1 MSARE
6 HVLLRASLRLTPR
19 APWISRTRMYSVR
32 SPTDYPRQA
41 AARTA
46 LAAPATPPRSA
57 APRSRSDTHPC
68 ACQPARVSAHIPSP
82 GPICSTRIVRA
93 CGVVH
98 AGKHRAAPDGAI
110 GRRPVLAT
118 RAHRRSWSRVVAA
131 AIVSIR
137 RSAGSERAG
146 AHSRCS
152 LVQLPSHA
160 GSALI
165 FVARTYLR
173 RAKYRCQVRQRVR
186 VHIFAYSRIW
196 ALA

>member
-1 MSARE
+1 
-6 HVLLRASLRLTPR
+6 
-19 APWISRTRMYSVR
+19 MYSVR

-57 APRSRSDTHPC
+57 APRASSETHPC

-118 RAHRRSWSRVVAA
+118 RPSALVVACCCCRHCKHPPQRRFGAGRRAQSLQLGAVAEPRRQRLDLRVETTPEQGKSRVCASGTAERACAVHGEQCVRYCSERMGGA
-131 AIVSIR
+131 
-137 RSAGSERAG
+137 ERAG
-146 AHSRCS
+146 GIN
-152 LVQLPSHA
+152 P
-160 GSALI
+160 G
-165 FVARTYLR
+165 
-173 RAKYRCQVRQRVR
+173 
-186 VHIFAYSRIW
+186 
-196 ALA
+196 